1 MSIGENKVALGVP
14 FGLLAGAAF
23 GILKPSLGLVMGAGY
38 GMIVGIIVGAIA
50 QTVGDKSSDEPAVRS
65 QSKIRR

>member
-23 GILKPSLGLVMGAGY
+23 GLSIPSLGLVMGAGY
-38 GMIVGIIVGAIA
+38 GMIVGIIIGAVAQAVG
-50 QTVGDKSSDEPAVRS
+50 GESSDE
-65 QSKIRR
+65 QD